1 MDNLST
7 PFRLTPLVLTTI
19 LLLFSVFSVLGINY
33 FGITFGLGIFIVLIG
48 LPLVFSVI
56 YYPKFGILVLLIAAY
71 FVMFVLRIG
80 VNFPLGT
87 LMDGLVLLLG
97 FGFIIYQKKYQK
109 WEAFR
114 NPISVMILVWIGY
127 NLLQVLNPEAASKMA
142 WLYTIRSVALIMLT
156 YFVFVAQIRTK
167 EFIRLIFSVWIFLA
181 FFAALYAVKQEYI
194 GFFGFEEASIN
205 TELQRSLL
213 FIDGKWRKFSIFSD
227 PVSFSYN
234 MVISAILCVALML
247 NPMKT
252 YKKVILG
259 CLAALFL
266 TTMLYSGT
274 RGAYPLFPLAM
285 FLFVV
290 LRFNFKILKY
300 AIVGAAFFIALVFV
314 PTSNPT
320 ILRFQSAFSP
330 DDDASFNVRKINQKK
345 IQPYIQQHP
354 FGGGLGATGVWGKRF
369 APNSE
374 LANFPSDSGYVRVAV
389 ELGYVGMFIFCTF
402 MFVVLKTGIENYY
415 IIKDIE
421 LKNYCLG
428 MVLIIFALG
437 IGNYPQEALV
447 QFPNSVYFY
456 LAVAMINITLI
467 IDKRDSKNVALKHK
481 EYEALD

>member
-1 MDNLST
+1 MDNLSS
-7 PFRLTPLVLTTI
+7 PFRLTPVILTLI
-19 LLLFSVFSVLGINY
+19 LALFAIFSVLGINY
-33 FGITFGLGIFIVLIG
+33 FGLTFGLGIFITMIG

-56 YYPKFGILVLLIAAY
+56 YYPKFGILILLIAAY

-97 FGFIIYQKKYQK
+97 FGFINYQKKFQK
-109 WEAFR
+109 WEVFR
-114 NPISVMILVWIGY
+114 NPISIMIIIWILY
-127 NLLQVLNPEAASKMA
+127 NLLQVLNTEAASKMA
-142 WLYTIRSVALIMLT
+142 WLYTVRTVALIQLT
-156 YFVFVAQIRTK
+156 YFIFVTQIRTK
-167 EFIRLIFSVWIFLA
+167 EFIKLIFIIWISLA
-181 FFAALYAVKQEYI
+181 FFAALYAIKQEYF

-213 FIDGKWRKFSIFSD
+213 FIDGSWRKFSIFSD

-234 MVISAILCVALML
+234 MVISAILCVVVML
-247 NPMKT
+247 NPIKT

-285 FLFVV
+285 LVFII
-290 LRFNFKILKY
+290 LRFNFKMLKIG
-300 AIVGAAFFIALVFV
+300 IVGAAFFAFLIFV

-345 IQPYIQQHP
+345 IQPYIQSHP

-369 APNSE
+369 APESE

-389 ELGYVGMFIFCTF
+389 ELGYVGMFLFCTL
-402 MFVVLKTGIENYY
+402 MFVILKTGIKNYY
-415 IIKDIE
+415 RIKDIE

-428 MVLIIFALG
+428 MVLIVFALG

-447 QFPNSVYFY
+447 QYPNSIYFY
-456 LAVAMINITLI
+456 LTVALINITMI
-467 IDKRDSKNVALKHK
+467 IDQREQQLVKLSQNI
-481 EYEALD
+481 